1 MFLESGDDLSK
12 AAKMM
17 IAYKVS
23 GMPTVDK
30 DGNLEGIIIS
40 TDIVRAF
47 SKVKTHFWLIKK
59 DPHFA

>member
-1 MFLESGDDLSK
+1 MTVESEDDLSK

-17 IAYKVS
+17 IECKVS

-30 DGNLEGIIIS
+30 DGNLEGIISS

-47 SKVKTHFWLIKK
+47 SKVGTHFRLIKN